1 MAEKKK
7 KNMILRIISW
17 IFAVLIVLIIIAV
30 V

>member
-1 MAEKKK
+1 MAEKKE